1 MLKKLAALLLLVGLC
16 LPYGC
21 DVRPITGVWREFP
34 AILFLGIP
42 VLATII
48 YGLHT
53 LVLPLHAL
61 HERHAAA
68 LHGIFRVV
76 YFGLVGGFLAFA
88 VTKRE
93 GWPGPIET
101 AATLVVTGVL
111 IVWQQR
117 RGTKAARLPLLVLT
131 AVGVPEVAYAILF
144 LREGVLQA
152 GGWMFTAGWLLG
164 VLAEVQTL
172 SAAPI
177 VAHSG

>member
-1 MLKKLAALLLLVGLC
+1 MLKRLAALLLLVGLC

-21 DVRPITGVWREFP
+21 DIRPMTGVWHELP
-34 AILFLGIP
+34 AVLFLGIP
-42 VLATII
+42 VLATVI

-53 LVLPLHAL
+53 LVPPLHAF
-61 HERHAAA
+61 HERNGAV

-76 YFGLVGGFLAFA
+76 YFGLVGGYLAFA
-88 VTKRE
+88 VTKRD

-101 AATLVVTGVL
+101 AVALVVTGML

-117 RGTKAARLPLLVLT
+117 RGTKAARLPLLLLT
-131 AVGVPEVAYAILF
+131 AVGVPEVAFLIVF
-144 LREGVLQA
+144 LREGGVQV
-152 GGWMFTAGWLLG
+152 GGWVFTAGWLLG
-164 VLAEVQTL
+164 VLTEVQTL